1 MASSGSL
8 SRIFGHGHANVARL
22 STASIFAARTAPRQA
37 PALPSS
43 SILEATLPNG
53 LGTVFV
59 GISGAA
65 TLDVPG
71 NGGLRLWS
79 YPSLDAARAEVRAL
93 ADGMARKHAAYGTG
107 FAGAKL
113 VCAASKDVATFTA
126 SDKHALLDSVAWVLD
141 QLRGQVYTGCDLNI
155 SVHDMAG
162 LAERSPYVLAAL
174 PNLDICPNATTAHG
188 VVGAVSAT
196 FDGNVRGRTF
206 LVHGCGAVGSV
217 VATELRDAGARVLA
231 LDMDASRSRIRGVE
245 QLAPDARWWEIEC
258 DAVVPCSSSYL
269 VDVPIAASLRA
280 RALVGATN
288 LLFSEPAALETVVR
302 RGIIFV
308 PESVSS
314 AGAVIGDSIE
324 HHDARAFT
332 TAQPDELYAFV
343 RRAVARTTAELLA
356 TARALDVAPS
366 SREAF
371 AIVAL
376 AAKERGPVGLR
387 FRDGD
392 EGTCA
397 SADAPPAEQ
406 ADSQPGLLAA
416 AAVMRGA
423 PAAAAASATGGA
435 RGVRRFSSPSA
446 GANDGRAPAM
456 PSARGAH
463 TARAGSAPWGFAGGA
478 AAASTADVVIAGAG
492 IMGLNIAYQLKR
504 RAPEMRV
511 VVLERE
517 RALGHGSSGYS
528 TGFQRAYY
536 SFDETMQLA
545 LDGMAAYK
553 DWRAYTRLADAAE
566 TFVQTGAL
574 WMLGK
579 PRCENDAMVVRL
591 ARYGIRADVLDE
603 RALAERFPLISTAP
617 FPAFDADGTELA
629 QDVGALS
636 AVYEHGCGHVD
647 PNACLADMLAVCRR
661 EGAEVRLGCGVE
673 GLLLSADGSRCEG
686 VATAAGERIAAPIVV
701 NAMGPWFEKLMR
713 SAGVTM
719 STTAKPTRI
728 QVAHKHVP
736 DEYLELPFTADSWG
750 PSGIYFMPRRQS
762 RQLVFGSVAHRFES
776 EVLDEP
782 DACNPALDPDVKQDY
797 LACLLHRLPGLPQ
810 SGEVSGFSSMY
821 TVNQDDV
828 HPMIG
833 ETGVQGLWACNGFS
847 GHGFKL
853 APAVGALVAQQIT
866 GLVTREWDTSIPR
879 DFMSPHRAP
888 LTLKTK
894 THFA

>member
-1 MASSGSL
+1 
-8 SRIFGHGHANVARL
+8 
-22 STASIFAARTAPRQA
+22 
-37 PALPSS
+37 
-43 SILEATLPNG
+43 
-53 LGTVFV
+53 
-59 GISGAA
+59 
-65 TLDVPG
+65 
-71 NGGLRLWS
+71 
-79 YPSLDAARAEVRAL
+79 
-93 ADGMARKHAAYGTG
+93 
-107 FAGAKL
+107 
-113 VCAASKDVATFTA
+113 
-126 SDKHALLDSVAWVLD
+126 
-141 QLRGQVYTGCDLNI
+141 
-155 SVHDMAG
+155 
-162 LAERSPYVLAAL
+162 
-174 PNLDICPNATTAHG
+174 
-188 VVGAVSAT
+188 
-196 FDGNVRGRTF
+196 
-206 LVHGCGAVGSV
+206 
-217 VATELRDAGARVLA
+217 
-231 LDMDASRSRIRGVE
+231 
-245 QLAPDARWWEIEC
+245 
-258 DAVVPCSSSYL
+258 
-269 VDVPIAASLRA
+269 
-280 RALVGATN
+280 
-288 LLFSEPAALETVVR
+288 
-302 RGIIFV
+302 
-308 PESVSS
+308 
-314 AGAVIGDSIE
+314 
-324 HHDARAFT
+324 
-332 TAQPDELYAFV
+332 
-343 RRAVARTTAELLA
+343 
-356 TARALDVAPS
+356 
-366 SREAF
+366 
-371 AIVAL
+371 
-376 AAKERGPVGLR
+376 
-387 FRDGD
+387 
-392 EGTCA
+392 
-397 SADAPPAEQ
+397 
-406 ADSQPGLLAA
+406 
-416 AAVMRGA
+416 
-423 PAAAAASATGGA
+423 
-435 RGVRRFSSPSA
+435 
-446 GANDGRAPAM
+446 M

-810 SGEVSGFSSMY
+810 SGEVSGFSSMCVTRVVHYARCALRSLCTTLVVHCARRPSLTARARPRAPRRWPAGRY